1 MTGSISTL
9 AMILSLAVLPLSLQ
23 GSQAELPVSEQ
34 VTGQVSGPEVSDA
47 AGLES
52 EITGPEREALLND
65 IATALAAVKTAKG
78 RFTQQ
83 DAAFNIVSGD
93 FYLRRPG
100 RVRFV
105 YDAPSPLLI
114 VSDGTSV
121 AIEDKDLETQDRLP
135 LRATPLGLILD
146 DEIDFEE
153 QVNILGVRKTEN
165 VVGVLMEDK
174 SGETEGSLLLV
185 LDVANYG
192 LLEWQAIDP
201 EGGVTSVQL
210 AGVETGISLNPR
222 LFRIE
227 ELDEEDE
234 RD

>member
-1 MTGSISTL
+1 
-9 AMILSLAVLPLSLQ
+9 
-23 GSQAELPVSEQ
+23 
-34 VTGQVSGPEVSDA
+34 
-47 AGLES
+47 
-52 EITGPEREALLND
+52 
-65 IATALAAVKTAKG
+65 
-78 RFTQQ
+78 
-83 DAAFNIVSGD
+83 
-93 FYLRRPG
+93 
-100 RVRFV
+100 
-105 YDAPSPLLI
+105 LLI

-146 DEIDFEE
+146 DKIDFAE

-165 VVGVLMEDK
+165 IVGVLMEDK
-174 SGETEGSLLLV
+174 TGETEGSLLLV
-185 LDVANYG
+185 LDAADYG

>member
-1 MTGSISTL
+1 
-9 AMILSLAVLPLSLQ
+9 MILSLAVLPFSLQ
-23 GSQAELPVSEQ
+23 GSQPVAPLPVPAPEGSE
-34 VTGQVSGPEVSDA
+34 TS
-47 AGLES
+47 GLES
-52 EITGPEREALLND
+52 DITGAERDALLD
-65 IATALAAVKTAKG
+65 EIAAALADVKTAKG

-83 DAAFNIVSGD
+83 DPAFNTVSGD

-146 DEIDFEE
+146 DKIDFAE

-165 VVGVLMEDK
+165 IVGVLMEDK
-174 SGETEGSLLLV
+174 TGETEGSLLLV
-185 LDVANYG
+185 LDAADYG

>member
-9 AMILSLAVLPLSLQ
+9 AMILSLAVLPFSLQ
-23 GSQAELPVSEQ
+23 GSQPVAP
-34 VTGQVSGPEVSDA
+34 VPAPEVSEA
-47 AGLES
+47 SGLES
-52 EITGPEREALLND
+52 EVTGAERDALLD
-65 IATALAAVKTAKG
+65 EVAAALAEVKTAKG

-83 DAAFNIVSGD
+83 DSAFNTISGD

-114 VSDGTSV
+114 ISDGTSV

-146 DEIDFEE
+146 DEIDFAE

-165 VVGVLMEDK
+165 IVGILMEDK
-174 SGETEGSLLLV
+174 TGETEGSLLLV
-185 LDVANYG
+185 LDAADYG
-192 LLEWQAIDP
+192 LLEWQAIDS

-227 ELDEEDE
+227 ELGEEDE